1 MKREEPLESYLTV
14 PEAAQLLRMAAGTLY
29 NWIYR
34 RQIPS
39 VKVGGR
45 VLLASS
51 SLQAW
56 LRRRERQEGGF

>member
-1 MKREEPLESYLTV
+1 MKREEPLDSYLTV
-14 PEAAQLLRMAAGTLY
+14 PEAAQLLRVASATLY
-29 NWIYR
+29 TWIYR